1 MTATNRL
8 MSSTL
13 CEYPVPRHAR
23 YVPTHRGARHKRA
36 TTSPIR
42 TPLVL
47 SGVAVAVTGL
57 VVSSGLLSTGDGTGD
72 AEAAAP
78 ASSQR
83 GLRDH
88 DKSIRARAGTDL
100 GDQGDLDRRSLTAS
114 RSDRRTTVDTVKKS
128 VLNQDSGGQLTE
140 TEDLTSQDPRTIAR
154 AVLPEFGYGSDQF
167 SCLDALYER
176 ESGWNVHADNPSS
189 SAYGIPQ
196 ALPGSKMATA
206 GPDWADSAVTQIR
219 WGLGYIKGRY
229 GSPCGALGFHD
240 GHGWY

>member
-1 MTATNRL
+1 M
-8 MSSTL
+8 
-13 CEYPVPRHAR
+13 PRHDR
-23 YVPTHRGARHKRA
+23 YVPTHRGARHRRGKTA
-36 TTSPIR
+36 ALR

-47 SGVAVAVTGL
+47 SGLAVAVTG
-57 VVSSGLLSTGDGTGD
+57 VVLSSGLLPTADGTGD
-72 AEAAAP
+72 AEAAAL
-78 ASSQR
+78 ASVQR

-88 DKSIRARAGTDL
+88 DASIRARAGSDL
-100 GDQGDLDRRSLTAS
+100 GDQGDLARRTVTAS
-114 RSDRRTTVDTVKKS
+114 RSDRRTAVDPVKKS
-128 VLNQDSGGQLTE
+128 VLDQDSGGQLTE
-140 TEDLTSQDPRTIAR
+140 TEDLTSQDPRTIAM

-219 WGLGYIKGRY
+219 WGLGYIQGRY
-229 GSPCGALGFHD
+229 GSPCGALSFHD